1 MIRAENYLTDLI
13 NSVEEGTVKV
23 ATLKLLEKHLN
34 QFLKL
39 DEICQKHRK
48 VATSIKDSFS
58 RRISEMEAF
67 LAWIDHLKCF
77 TNFSNIFATGKYIV
91 ILCPKLFK

>member
-23 ATLKLLEKHLN
+23 ATLMLLEKHLN

-39 DEICQKHRK
+39 GEICQTNRK

-67 LAWIDHLKCF
+67 LAWKDHLKCF
-77 TNFSNIFATGKYIV
+77 TYFSNIFATGK
-91 ILCPKLFK
+91 